1 MARAGITEYCRP
13 YDLRHAF
20 AAMTV
25 EAGQDAANVSK
36 VMGHVNTNMLMRTY
50 LHLSRQIAE
59 NTVNAVP
66 GHLGRLIQIP
76 V

>member
-1 MARAGITEYCRP
+1 
-13 YDLRHAF
+13 
-20 AAMTV
+20 
-25 EAGQDAANVSK
+25 
-36 VMGHVNTNMLMRTY
+36 MGDVNTNMLMRTY
-50 LHLSRQIAE
+50 LHFSRQIAE